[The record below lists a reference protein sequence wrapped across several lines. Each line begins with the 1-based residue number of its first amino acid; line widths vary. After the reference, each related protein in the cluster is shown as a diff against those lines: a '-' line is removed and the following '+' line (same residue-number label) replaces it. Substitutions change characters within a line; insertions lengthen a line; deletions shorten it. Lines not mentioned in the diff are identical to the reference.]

1 MSSFYYQ
8 YPQPKRY
15 RGKLA
20 REYQWRLLEM
30 RLRWLVL
37 GLVVVAAV
45 SYMAYN
51 SKQGYNLRYMLKSG
65 DMNWKLVFRL

>member
-1 MSSFYYQ
+1 MSSFSYH

-15 RGKLA
+15 RGKIA
-20 REYQWRLLEM
+20 REYQWRLFEM
-30 RLRWLVL
+30 RLRWFVL
-37 GLVVVAAV
+37 GFVIVAAA

>member
-20 REYQWRLLEM
+20 PEYHWKMLEM
-30 RLRWLVL
+30 RLRWVVL
-37 GLVVVAAV
+37 GLVVAGAL

-51 SKQGYNLRYMLKSG
+51 SKAGYNFRYMLKSG
-65 DMNWKLVFRL
+65 DMNWKLVFRF

>member
-20 REYQWRLLEM
+20 REYQWRLIEM

-37 GLVVVAAV
+37 GLVIVAAA